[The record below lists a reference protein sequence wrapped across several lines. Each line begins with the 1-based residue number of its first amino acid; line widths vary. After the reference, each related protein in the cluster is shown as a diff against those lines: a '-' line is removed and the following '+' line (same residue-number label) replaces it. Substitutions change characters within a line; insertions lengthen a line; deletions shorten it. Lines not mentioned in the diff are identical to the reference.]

1 MPRTGRPR
9 TPTALKLAKG
19 ERRPSR
25 HNSAEPELPAPKR
38 IDPPTGLKGPGLK
51 EWLRVAPLL
60 LEAGVLTEPDMPA
73 LEDYCRRM
81 TDLRACERE
90 AEMLRKLLARVE
102 KQKGEVD
109 VADLVRLMRGIDSTE
124 RRLISMQA
132 QVNVLRRELGA
143 TPSSRSGVR
152 AVKKPEKKEGA
163 ASRYMSAIKGGRS

>member
-9 TPTALKLAKG
+9 LPTALKIARG
-19 ERRPSR
+19 ETRPSR
-25 HNSAEPELPAPKR
+25 HNTAEPQLSPPER
-38 IDPPTGLKGPGLK
+38 IDPPDGLRGPGLK

-90 AEMLRKLLARVE
+90 AELLRKLLARVD
-102 KQKGEVD
+102 KQKGDVD
-109 VADLVRLMRGIDSTE
+109 LDDLLRLMRGIDTTE
-124 RRLISMQA
+124 KRLISLQS
-132 QVNVLRRELGA
+132 QVNTLRRELGA

-152 AVKKPEKKEGA
+152 SVKKPEAKQGKA
-163 ASRYMSAIKGGRS
+163 ARYMCAVKGGRA